1 MPGRAILV
9 IPQSLLEKIDAY
21 RGEMSRAEFIDFC
34 IEALIREKELEEER
48 APSEKAWRF
57 RKPAR
62 ILREEENR
70 GVTKEEF
77 EEFKRS
83 ITELQRSFIEFF
95 TTYSLEALS
104 NRMSPEEQE
113 RFRQQVKKLLEL

>member
-48 APSEKAWRF
+48 APSEKPYRF

-62 ILREEENR
+62 IFKEENR
-70 GVTKEEF
+70 EVTKEEF

-83 ITELQRSFIEFF
+83 IAELQRSFIEFF

-113 RFRQQVKKLLEL
+113 RFRQQVKRLLEL